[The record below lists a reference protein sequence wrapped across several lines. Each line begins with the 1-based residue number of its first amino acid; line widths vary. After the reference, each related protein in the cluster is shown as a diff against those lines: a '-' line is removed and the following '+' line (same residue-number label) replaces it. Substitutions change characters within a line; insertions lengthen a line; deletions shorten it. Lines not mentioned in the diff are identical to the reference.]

1 MALTTAATGAS
12 FSPCFTLFRGGSW
25 CCHLEGSDKAAA
37 AEWHAPGIVEAIAP
51 IGIRQ
56 RVGGHGV
63 FQLGQRRIVDVL
75 VAADVVGF
83 GHAAGGDFGQRSGG
97 EAGGAAADV
106 AVFSSGFVGG
116 GVSLFAV
123 VVGRA

>member
-12 FSPCFTLFRGGSW
+12 FSPCFTLFRDGSW
-25 CCHLEGSDKAAA
+25 CAHLEGPDKAAA

-63 FQLGQRRIVDVL
+63 FQSAPGVFKQTDAFVEGNKW
-75 VAADVVGF
+75 AAIYGPGLLIGVM
-83 GHAAGGDFGQRSGG
+83 GHSAGIYD
-97 EAGGAAADV
+97 
-106 AVFSSGFVGG
+106 GG
-116 GVSLFAV
+116 GK
-123 VVGRA
+123 